1 MVALRIGFEP
11 FIDEAARQFIVNG
24 VDYYNIA
31 ATSLP
36 GYFPVPVGNS
46 RPDILVVQ
54 PTQYWYGQGL
64 TDGLDSAG
72 DRRVLLQ

>member
-36 GYFPVPVGNS
+36 DYFPVNF
-46 RPDILVVQ
+46 
-54 PTQYWYGQGL
+54 
-64 TDGLDSAG
+64 
-72 DRRVLLQ
+72 VLRGECVCR